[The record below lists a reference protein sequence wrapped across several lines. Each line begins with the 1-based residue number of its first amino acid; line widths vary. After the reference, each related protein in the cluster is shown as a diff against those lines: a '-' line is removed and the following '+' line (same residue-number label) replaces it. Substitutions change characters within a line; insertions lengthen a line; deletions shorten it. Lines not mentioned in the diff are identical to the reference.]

1 MPKSKRRYRLSPLAE
16 ADLEEIWLYTF
27 RQWSVAQAEE
37 YHNAIIAG
45 IVGLAA
51 GSNVPQR
58 TDVRD
63 GYWKYKVGMHVL
75 YFRCSDEY
83 LDVIRILHGRMDVD
97 ARLNAPDEE

>member
-27 RQWSVAQAEE
+27 RQWSVEQAEE
-37 YHNAIIAG
+37 YHNAIIMG
-45 IVGLAA
+45 IEGLVS

-58 TDVRD
+58 TDVRE

-75 YFRCSDEY
+75 YFRCSDKY

-97 ARLNAPDEE
+97 AHLDAPDEV

>member
-1 MPKSKRRYRLSPLAE
+1 MLQNKRGYRLSPLAE

-27 RQWSVAQAEE
+27 RQWSVEQAEE

-45 IVGLAA
+45 IEGLMS
-51 GSNVPQR
+51 GRNVPQR
-58 TDVRD
+58 TDVRAD
-63 GYWKYKVGMHVL
+63 YWKYKVGMHVL

-83 LDVIRILHGRMDVD
+83 LDVIRILHGRMDVN

>member
-27 RQWSVAQAEE
+27 RQWSVEQAEE

-45 IVGLAA
+45 IEGLAS

-97 ARLNAPDEE
+97 AHLDAPDEK

>member
-1 MPKSKRRYRLSPLAE
+1 MPQNKRSYRLSPLAE

-27 RQWSVAQAEE
+27 RQWSVEQAEE
-37 YHNAIIAG
+37 YHNSIIMG
-45 IVGLAA
+45 IEGLAS

-75 YFRCSDEY
+75 YFLCSDEY
-83 LDVIRILHGRMDVD
+83 LDVIRVLHGRMDVD
-97 ARLNAPDEE
+97 AHLNAPDGE